1 MNAYAAALQRRKS
14 RVTRQ
19 LEILS
24 VRSFE
29 LADRVKA
36 GELELLD
43 GVDVALSAAEWS
55 GLIESVGNDVV
66 QTVLHEAFI
75 GARVS
80 TGHSKWKR

>member
-1 MNAYAAALQRRKS
+1 MRKS

-19 LEILS
+19 LEILAL
-24 VRSFE
+24 RSSE

-43 GVDVALSAAEWS
+43 GVDMALSAAEWS
-55 GLIESVGNDVV
+55 GLIESVGHDVV

-75 GARVS
+75 IARVS
-80 TGHSKWKR
+80 T